1 MRSNKMNPDHIK
13 CVKDAKLESYFAIAQ
28 MTKSMMNLISNNL
41 MYVVS
46 STLHLINVNK
56 VSWVALTCVVLA
68 VFVQEVAVAMA
79 VGVDVK
85 GTTI

>member
-1 MRSNKMNPDHIK
+1 
-13 CVKDAKLESYFAIAQ
+13 

-56 VSWVALTCVVLA
+56 VPWVAVALTSIVLA

-85 GTTI
+85 GRTI

>member
-1 MRSNKMNPDHIK
+1 
-13 CVKDAKLESYFAIAQ
+13 
-28 MTKSMMNLISNNL
+28 

-56 VSWVALTCVVLA
+56 VSWVSLTLA
-68 VFVQEVAVAMA
+68 VFVQEVAMA

>member
-1 MRSNKMNPDHIK
+1 
-13 CVKDAKLESYFAIAQ
+13 
-28 MTKSMMNLISNNL
+28 

-46 STLHLINVNK
+46 SALHLINVNK
-56 VSWVALTCVVLA
+56 VSCVAFLTSIVLA

-85 GTTI
+85 GTTITI